1 MITALL
7 VYCAISVFFVAWV
20 TWKTGK
26 MERSWKVETAVFVI
40 SIAWGVSMVLFIIS
54 LIMEKIKKK

>member
-7 VYCAISVFFVAWV
+7 VYYAISVFFVAWI
-20 TWKTGK
+20 TWETRE

-40 SIAWGVSMVLFIIS
+40 SIAWGVSMVLIIIS
-54 LIMEKIKKK
+54 LIVDKMKR

>member
-20 TWKTGK
+20 TWETRK